1 MLNNNS
7 LIDDAKGVFT
17 NSDWIQPSIA
27 RSYLTPG
34 NDKIIDG
41 IYAATVNEEI
51 VINTGSNEAW
61 FWSAQWQALENE
73 ADQDIA
79 QGRFTTHN
87 SMDDFIA
94 DLDS

>member
-7 LIDDAKGVFT
+7 IIDDAKGVFT

-41 IYAATVNEEI
+41 IYAASAVEEI
-51 VINTGSNEAW
+51 VIHTEANQAW
-61 FWSAQWQALENE
+61 FWTKEWQALEKE
-73 ADQDIA
+73 ADNDIA